1 MKNAM
6 EEKLVISLF
15 AQMLDAA
22 TCCRCDGLSLNVL
35 YEEGECPH
43 CADRNAKLIVL

>member
-1 MKNAM
+1 MKNVK
-6 EEKLVISLF
+6 EEKIVISLF

-22 TCCRCDGLSLNVL
+22 TCGRCDGLSLNVL

-43 CADRNAKLIVL
+43 CADRNATIIVL